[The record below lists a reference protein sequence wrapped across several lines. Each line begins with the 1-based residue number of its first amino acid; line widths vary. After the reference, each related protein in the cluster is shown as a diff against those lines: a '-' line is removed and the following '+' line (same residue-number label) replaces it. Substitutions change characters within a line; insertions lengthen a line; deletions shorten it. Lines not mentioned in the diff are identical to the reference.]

1 MRSLTAVSTPLRLE
15 YIGHADNVRLATWM
29 PRFDLD
35 GTFKRE
41 GRRWTLELDLPTD
54 ARIEYRIE
62 VERDGHWDSSLD
74 PLNPRTATNPFGHNS
89 VLVGPEYSQAAWV
102 DRSAANPGT
111 LAELRVAS
119 ERLGGRRSVRLY
131 RPHGVPDEEALPLV
145 FVFDGSD
152 YLNHAQINRCF
163 DILIEDGTVPP
174 FRAALSDPRR
184 RHLEYTA
191 SDDHAACMLEE
202 VLPYVERRVE
212 VSTLASMGASLGAVA
227 AWKMMT
233 TRPDAFAGA
242 VLMSGTFARSPHPEL
257 DQRMLSDIES
267 FVDGALE
274 HPVPPDLSIHQSCGR
289 YESLIDWNRDVA
301 AVLSRDRRRFRFTET
316 WTGHDW
322 GAWRDQL
329 APGLSLVLAGVDND
343 AR

>member
-1 MRSLTAVSTPLRLE
+1 MRSLTPVSTAIRLE
-15 YIGHADNVRLATWM
+15 YIGHADSVRLATWM
-29 PRFDLD
+29 PRFDHD
-35 GTFKRE
+35 GAFTRH
-41 GRRWTLELDLPTD
+41 GRRWTLELELPAD

-62 VERDGHWDSSLD
+62 VERDGRWDSMLD

-89 VLVGPEYSQAAWV
+89 VLVGPDYSPAPWL
-102 DRSAANPGT
+102 DRTPSHSGT

-131 RPHGVPDEEALPLV
+131 RPHAVPDEDSLPLV

-152 YLNHAQINRCF
+152 YVNHAQIDRCF
-163 DILIEDGTVPP
+163 DTLIEDGTVPP

-202 VLPYVERRVE
+202 VLPYVERRVA
-212 VSTLASMGASLGAVA
+212 VSSLASMGASLGAVA
-227 AWKMMT
+227 AWKMMS
-233 TRPDAFAGA
+233 TRPEAFAGA
-242 VLMSGTFARSPHPEL
+242 VLMSGTFARTPHPEL
-257 DQRMLSDIES
+257 DQQMLSDIQT

-274 HPVPPDLSIHQSCGR
+274 DPVPTRLAIHQSCGR
-289 YESLIDWNRDVA
+289 YESLIDWNRQVA
-301 AVLSRDRRRFRFTET
+301 GVLAQDRHRFTFTET

-322 GAWRDQL
+322 GAWRDQI
-329 APGLSLVLAGVDND
+329 APGLTLVLGGDNGP
-343 AR
+343 

>member
-1 MRSLTAVSTPLRLE
+1 MRSLTPVSTSLRLE

-35 GTFKRE
+35 GTFTRE
-41 GRRWTLELDLPTD
+41 GRRWTLELDLPAN

-62 VERDGHWDSSLD
+62 VERDGQWDSLLD

-89 VLVGPEYSQAAWV
+89 VLIGPEYSAAPWL
-102 DRSAANPGT
+102 DRTVSNSGT

-119 ERLGGRRSVRLY
+119 EHLGGRRSVRLY
-131 RPHGVPDEEALPLV
+131 RPHGVSDAEALPLV

-152 YLNHAQINRCF
+152 YVNHAQINRCF
-163 DILIEDGTVPP
+163 DVLIEDGTVPP

-202 VLPYVERRVE
+202 VLPYVERRVA
-212 VSTLASMGASLGAVA
+212 VSSLASMGASLGAVA
-227 AWKMMT
+227 AWKLMT
-233 TRPDAFAGA
+233 TRPETFAGA
-242 VLMSGTFARSPHPEL
+242 VLMSGTFARTPHPEL
-257 DQRMLSDIES
+257 DQRMLSDIQS

-274 HPVPPDLSIHQSCGR
+274 EPVSSKVAIHQSCGR

-301 AVLSRDRRRFRFTET
+301 DVLSRDRERFTFTET

-322 GAWRDQL
+322 GAWRDQI
-329 APGLSLVLAGVDND
+329 APGLTLVLGAVDS
-343 AR
+343 

>member
-1 MRSLTAVSTPLRLE
+1 MSTALRLE

-35 GTFKRE
+35 REFVRE
-41 GRRWTLELDLPTD
+41 GRRWTLQLDLPAD

-62 VERDGHWDSSLD
+62 VERDGQWDSLLD

-89 VLVGPEYSQAAWV
+89 VLTGPEYSPAPWL
-102 DRSAANPGT
+102 DRMATNPGT
-111 LAELRVAS
+111 IAELRVAS

-131 RPHGVPDEEALPLV
+131 RPHGVSDDDALPLV

-152 YLNHAQINRCF
+152 YVDHAQINRCF
-163 DILIEDGTVPP
+163 DILIEDGTLPP

-191 SDDHAACMLEE
+191 SDDHAGCMLEE
-202 VLPYVERRVE
+202 VLPYIQRRAA
-212 VSTLASMGASLGAVA
+212 VSSLASMGASLGAVA
-227 AWKMMT
+227 AWKMMS
-233 TRPDAFAGA
+233 TRAEAFAGA
-242 VLMSGTFARSPHPEL
+242 VLMSGTFARTPHPEL
-257 DQRMLSDIES
+257 DQRMLSDIQT

-274 HPVPPDLSIHQSCGR
+274 HPVASRLAIHQSCGR
-289 YESLIDWNRDVA
+289 YESLIDWNREVADV
-301 AVLSRDRRRFRFTET
+301 LGRDRERFTYTET

-322 GAWRDQL
+322 GAWRDQI
-329 APGLSLVLAGVDND
+329 APGLSLVLDGT
-343 AR
+343 REP